1 MIIEIALLASLL
13 SEPKVTPDMLDMTYK
28 PCVEAYN
35 IYKDISEKD
44 PTNGKLVGNN
54 LLYLCAPIKQMRQ
67 DE

>member
-13 SEPKVTPDMLDMTYK
+13 SEPIVTPDMLDMTYK

-35 IYKDISEKD
+35 IYLDINSRD
-44 PTNGKLVGNN
+44 FTRGKVVGKN

>member
-1 MIIEIALLASLL
+1 MIIKLALLASIL
-13 SEPKVTPDMLDMTYK
+13 SEPIVTPDMLDMTYK

-35 IYKDISEKD
+35 IYVDINAKDQTK
-44 PTNGKLVGNN
+44 GKLVGKN